1 MKENYKG
8 IIGVLTS
15 GGDAPGMNAA
25 IRGVVRSA
33 CDAGYKV
40 IGINRGYQGLLDGD
54 IEYLTPRSVADI
66 IDRGGT
72 MLKTARCME
81 MMTEEG
87 QQRAY
92 DIAKALGI
100 SAIVVIGGDGSLTG
114 GLKLSNLGLNIIG
127 IPGTIDLDLPCSEYT
142 IGFDT
147 AVNTCMESVNKIRDT
162 SGSHQR
168 CSIVEVMGRN
178 CGSLALWCAVT
189 GGAEECIIPEKEIP
203 SIDDIVKLIVENRS
217 KGKKHN
223 LIVVAEGV
231 RNKMEFDTFELAKEI
246 QKRTG
251 VETRA
256 TMLGH
261 LQRGGSPTSLDCMH
275 ASLMGNFAIKLIED
289 GEKNKIVVVKNGQY
303 AGVDLKEGL
312 DVKAV
317 YDDNLYKVLKSLSV

>member
-1 MKENYKG
+1 MKKNYKG
-8 IIGVLTS
+8 KIGVLTS

-33 CDAGYKV
+33 CDAGYEV

-54 IEYLTPRSVADI
+54 IENLTPRSVADI
-66 IDRGGT
+66 LDKGGT

-92 DIAKALGI
+92 NIAKALGME
-100 SAIVVIGGDGSLTG
+100 AIVVIGGDGSLTG
-114 GLKLSNLGLNIIG
+114 GLKLANLGINIIG

-178 CGSLALWCAVT
+178 AGALALWCAVT
-189 GGAEECIIPEKEIP
+189 GGAEECIIPERDIP
-203 SIDDIVKLIVENRS
+203 SVDDLVKLIIENRA
-217 KGKKHN
+217 KGKQHN

-231 RNKMEFDTFELAKEI
+231 LGKMEYNTFELANEI
-246 QKRTG
+246 QSRTG

-261 LQRGGSPTSLDCMH
+261 LQRGGSPTAVDRMH
-275 ASLMGNFAIKLIED
+275 ASLMGHHAVELIQK
-289 GEKNKIVVVKNGQY
+289 GEKNKIVVMKDGKY
-303 AGVDLKEGL
+303 DGVDLTEGL
-312 DVKAV
+312 AQKAV
-317 YDDNLYKVLKSLSV
+317 YDDSIYTTMKSLSI

>member
-1 MKENYKG
+1 MDKNFKG
-8 IIGVLTS
+8 KIAVLTS
-15 GGDAPGMNAA
+15 GGDAPGMNPA

-33 CDAGYKV
+33 CDEGYQV
-40 IGINRGYQGLLDGD
+40 IGINRGYQGLLEGD
-54 IEYLTPRSVADI
+54 IQYLTPRSVADI
-66 IDRGGT
+66 LDRGGT

-81 MMTEEG
+81 MITPEG
-87 QQRAY
+87 Q
-92 DIAKALGI
+92 AKAINICNALGI
-100 SAIVVIGGDGSLTG
+100 DALVVIGGDGSLTG
-114 GLKLSNLGLNIIG
+114 GLKLSKLGLNVIG

-178 CGSLALWCAVT
+178 AGYLALWCAVT
-189 GGAEECIIPEKEIP
+189 GGAEECIIPEREIP
-203 SIDDIVKLIVENRS
+203 TINDIVKLIIENRS

-231 RNKMEFDTFELAKEI
+231 TGKMEYDTFQLAKEI
-246 QKRTG
+246 ENRTG

-256 TMLGH
+256 TTLGH

-275 ASLMGNFAIKLIED
+275 GSLMGNYAVKLINE
-289 GEKNKIVVVKNGQY
+289 GKKNQIVVVKDGQY
-303 AGVDLKEGL
+303 CGVDLEEGL
-312 DVKAV
+312 AQKAE
-317 YDDNLYKVLKSLSV
+317 YNDDIYNVMKSLSI